1 MESIYHLTAQGRA
14 ARELPGSAL
23 PQVYRELLGC
33 VGRATLFGELAAQLE
48 RYGEAEL
55 RARLEDLEAIGLVES
70 VPALWVAAL
79 FEL

>member
-33 VGRATLFGELAAQLE
+33 VGRATLFGEVAAQLE
-48 RYGEAEL
+48 RCG
-55 RARLEDLEAIGLVES
+55 
-70 VPALWVAAL
+70 
-79 FEL
+79 